1 MTGMRLINK
10 LFKLFIRD
18 FASENKSLY
27 RFIITNRNSLTKRKM
42 KIKNIVT
49 RPVICLSII
58 QALKIVQN
66 EQLISGIAGRNSK
79 YASDNENGVLYHLRM
94 QLRFRLSR
102 ENNTGLSWFFSL
114 LIILGYFH
122 RKMKKK
128 KEKENKTKTTTSRFL
143 PIRCGQLLCILYIHV

>member
-1 MTGMRLINK
+1 MTRMRLINK

-18 FASENKSLY
+18 FANENKSLY

-42 KIKNIVT
+42 KIKNTVT
-49 RPVICLSII
+49 RPVICVSII

-66 EQLISGIAGRNSK
+66 EQLISRIAGQNSK

-102 ENNTGLSWFFSL
+102 ENNTGLS
-114 LIILGYFH
+114 
-122 RKMKKK
+122 
-128 KEKENKTKTTTSRFL
+128 
-143 PIRCGQLLCILYIHV
+143 